1 MSLIRTSLSFLFAI
15 YAMLQINGM
24 SYAQGIGVIKRVPP
38 TSSTIRD
45 MGPLKFQPS
54 QARLNAISRTI
65 IEPNIDVISIK
76 EAPWLVKSGGV
87 FNLAKTTIT
96 FTPQGSFGYL
106 WNKGELDWVD
116 DYGEL
121 WDRIDMGK
129 VYRGEFK
136 KLPFA
141 FPFYDYEHDEISLLW
156 GSGILFRNKNQKTAD
171 KTSINVL
178 YDYASSP
185 MISAIGG
192 GLSLLGDIFYKEN
205 HDSVM
210 ITFIGRPRVENS
222 FGIAEVQIILKK
234 SGVIKISYGNVESR
248 ALDNFMVGLNAG
260 RGEEIQL
267 MDFNNLNSGES
278 RAADHPVG
286 LIWDNDPV
294 SFDNQKLLKHIEF
307 LHPDRSYDAVVVVND
322 FTHLNKSVNAE
333 GIGGTLGAVMTI
345 HFNDTIGTGYPP
357 TDCEKNNCEELSK
370 AKALIKLND
379 IYQFDRNYDNE
390 DGKFYELLL
399 HEFGHKWMAFTNYEE
414 PRNPC
419 AGGDLANKS
428 CHWVV
433 NYSAAH
439 DPACHSSLYGMSVS
453 PYIRDCIGYS
463 HLDLYLMGLESKSQA
478 KEQIGS
484 AIDRI
489 VERYGERSPSY
500 KNSQKIFNLLMVF
513 ATKKTVQDFMNEDK
527 EKLDMIREYT
537 KRFPKV
543 FAKVTMSRGMIV
555 FDVAKKDAPKCDNP
569 TPIGCYKSL
578 DANETLWMIL
588 NGMYNKDVSANI
600 RELYNALPKIALD
613 NVCRTVR
620 CDFTRPPD
628 HETAIL
634 LLEEIDRLPTSAIDQ
649 WQNELLRNRSTFLRG
664 LYKRDVVH
672 DSALKDAVKG
682 DTVTI
687 FD

>member
-1 MSLIRTSLSFLFAI
+1 MSLIRTSLSCLFAI
-15 YAMLQINGM
+15 FAMLQMSGI
-24 SYAQGIGVIKRVPP
+24 SYAQGIGVIKRIPP
-38 TSSTIRD
+38 APSTIKD
-45 MGPLKFQPS
+45 VGPLKFQPS
-54 QARLNAISRTI
+54 QAHLGLISKTTDEPH
-65 IEPNIDVISIK
+65 IEVISIK
-76 EAPWLVKSGGV
+76 DTPWLVKSGNT
-87 FNLAKTTIT
+87 FNLARMTIT
-96 FTPQGSFGYL
+96 FTPQGDFGYR
-106 WNKGELDWVD
+106 WKKEKLDWVD

-649 WQNELLRNRSTFLRG
+649 WHNKLLKNRSTLIRG
-664 LYKRDVVH
+664 
-672 DSALKDAVKG
+672 
-682 DTVTI
+682 
-687 FD
+687 